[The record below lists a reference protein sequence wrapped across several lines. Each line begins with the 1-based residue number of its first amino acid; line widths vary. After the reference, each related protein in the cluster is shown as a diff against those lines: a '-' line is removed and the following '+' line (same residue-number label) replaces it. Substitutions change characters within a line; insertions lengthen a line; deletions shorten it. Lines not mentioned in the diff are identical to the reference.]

1 MDRSSRFQSLGLVS
15 IFYLFLFPAA
25 IGRSAPH
32 QHQQEDEKQQYHPM
46 GPSYCSDME
55 VWDVDFAMCMP
66 LAMKGMPMQMFML
79 HGNGFGVY
87 STSSGPRGRSGFSSP
102 NMVMADLGSS
112 LGDNHYLDLN
122 VMLTAEK
129 WTFPERGY
137 AELLQIGE
145 HDENGK
151 PYLDAQHPHSS
162 PIMGLTLSDTITLG
176 RGKKDHLKLFF
187 APRGQSTDGPIAFMH
202 RQTGMS
208 NPDAPL
214 GHHIGQDVGHI
225 TSTVIGASLKLGDA
239 RIQASTF
246 NGTEPEPA
254 HVDLPLG
261 TPNSYAM
268 RLVGEFSPAVM
279 GMISG
284 AHVKK
289 PEADD
294 PSIPFVNRYS
304 ASLYTQHSFSEGWKF
319 HNTFIYG
326 LVANYD
332 HAGNLSS
339 FGDEF
344 LLHGGTPRIWGRAEV
359 LQRTPN
365 EFQIASPDPH
375 AGKWVGVF
383 TLGYTHQLASWSGIE
398 VLSGGSVTKT
408 FLRSEYEAAYGGNPL
423 AGKVFLQISGNRMW
437 EL

>member
-1 MDRSSRFQSLGLVS
+1 MVKSSRFQSSELIK
-15 IFYLFLFPAA
+15 IFFLFLFPAA
-25 IGRSAPH
+25 MANSGPH
-32 QHQQEDEKQQYHPM
+32 SHQQEEKKQQYHPT
-46 GPSYCSDME
+46 GPNDCSDME

-66 LAMKGMPMQMFML
+66 LAMIGMPMRMFML

-87 STSSGPRGRSGFSSP
+87 SASSGPRSRSGFSSP
-102 NMVMADLGSS
+102 NMVMTDLGTT
-112 LGDNHYLDLN
+112 LGDIHYLDLN
-122 VMLTAEK
+122 LMLTAEK

-145 HDENGK
+145 HDENGN

-176 RGKKDHLKLFF
+176 TGNKDHLKLFF

-202 RQTGMS
+202 RQTGMA

-268 RLVGEFSPAVM
+268 RLVGEFSPTVT

-284 AHVKK
+284 AHIKK

-304 ASLYTQHSFSEGWKF
+304 ASLYTQHMPFEGWKL

-332 HAGNLSS
+332 HAENLSS
-339 FGDEF
+339 FGEEF
-344 LLHGGTPRIWGRAEV
+344 LLHGGVPRFWGRIEALE
-359 LQRTPN
+359 RTPN
-365 EFQIASPDPH
+365 ELQIFSSVPN
-375 AGKWVGVF
+375 AGRWVGAF
-383 TLGYTHQLASWSGIE
+383 TLGYTHQLASWSGVE
-398 VLSGGSVTKT
+398 FLSGGSVTKN
-408 FLRSEYEAAYGGNPL
+408 LLPSEFAAAYGGNPW
-423 AGKVFLQISGNRMW
+423 AGKVFLQFGGMGMW
-437 EL
+437 DL